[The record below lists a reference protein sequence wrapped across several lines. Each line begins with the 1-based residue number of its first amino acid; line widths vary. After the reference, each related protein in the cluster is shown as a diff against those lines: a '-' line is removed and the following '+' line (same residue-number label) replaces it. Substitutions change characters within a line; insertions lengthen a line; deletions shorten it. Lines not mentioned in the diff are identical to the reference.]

1 MTTAEMRAFRDAA
14 PFRHFRIHLAD
25 GRKLDVRHPEYL
37 TIFNK
42 APRIAVEQDDGTY
55 DLINLPIVAS
65 VELLGSADAAQVKS
79 RKR

>member
-1 MTTAEMRAFRDAA
+1 MTTAEMRALRDTA
-14 PFRHFRIHLAD
+14 PFRPFRIHLAD

-37 TIFNK
+37 TVFNK

-55 DLINLPIVAS
+55 DLINLPIVVS
-65 VELLGSADAAQVKS
+65 VELLGSTDAARARS